1 MFLRGSYRSVV
12 EFYRTEFELEIAL
25 QLRLHVFA
33 DRETHGFVQAW
44 RPVEKQNA
52 LDQFFSVF
60 HFVDRL
66 LLDELAQLAVMP
78 VLTHF
83 RVQEV
88 LIDGG
93 QFFFE
98 RILQRSNDLW
108 ISLHGSFPVRL
119 SIKDN
124 YGVVGVLARSVRG
137 LPRCDSV
144 STVVKFKSVNHR
156 GHSSQRNQDRPSLHY
171 RAATA
176 LRTADYRL

>member
-25 QLRLHVFA
+25 QSRLHVFA
-33 DRETHGFVQAW
+33 DRDTHGFGQAW

-78 VLTHF
+78 VLAHF
-83 RVQEV
+83 RVQEI

-93 QFFFE
+93 ELFFK
-98 RILQRSNDLW
+98 RLLQGGNHLW
-108 ISLHGSFPVRL
+108 ISFHGFLSSRSEFVR
-119 SIKDN
+119 
-124 YGVVGVLARSVRG
+124 
-137 LPRCDSV
+137 
-144 STVVKFKSVNHR
+144 
-156 GHSSQRNQDRPSLHY
+156 
-171 RAATA
+171 
-176 LRTADYRL
+176 